1 MQVLGFVDADQAT
14 QRGEKVNDSRRF
26 LLDPSTSNP
35 VFPVEN
41 ARDAMPTFEERPL
54 FAAQFTASLLQIA
67 AVIGSVDN
75 DGIVELA
82 DFFEFC
88 NEAPDGSICI
98 VDGATVDSFPFFKP
112 PILGNDL
119 VGGRDRVVW
128 FIEPEIEEE
137 GFITISLLI
146 EPGKSLIDHD
156 LTGIALDGSNS
167 LSIAQKIGR
176 VSVA

>member
-1 MQVLGFVDADQAT
+1 MQVLGFVDTDQAT

-82 DFFEFC
+82 EFFEFFNEVFKHVIC
-88 NEAPDGSICI
+88 NGAKRLWN
-98 VDGATVDSFPFFKP
+98 VDGKIRCNGLLFLSFFCIPQNFINKQ
-112 PILGNDL
+112 ND
-119 VGGRDRVVW
+119 D
-128 FIEPEIEEE
+128 
-137 GFITISLLI
+137 
-146 EPGKSLIDHD
+146 
-156 LTGIALDGSNS
+156 
-167 LSIAQKIGR
+167 
-176 VSVA
+176 